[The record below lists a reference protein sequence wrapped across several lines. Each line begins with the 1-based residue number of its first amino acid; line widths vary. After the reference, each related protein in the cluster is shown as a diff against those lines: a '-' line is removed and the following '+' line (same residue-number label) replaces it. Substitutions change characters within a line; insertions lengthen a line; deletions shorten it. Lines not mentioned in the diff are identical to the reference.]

1 MSNENF
7 SILIAEDDPAI
18 LQLARVVLSKEGF
31 NVQTCTNGED
41 AIMEVKLKDFNLVIV
56 DESMPKAKG
65 NVVAHFIREQERT
78 RHIPV
83 IMITAENNP
92 THFNDLLKT
101 GLINLF
107 LPKPF
112 SPKLLLNMINF
123 LIKSAPVSP
132 N

>member
-65 NVVAHFIREQERT
+65 NVVAHFIREQGRT

-92 THFNDLLKT
+92 THFNELLKT

-123 LIKSAPVSP
+123 LIRSAPVSP

>member
-7 SILIAEDDPAI
+7 SILIAEDDPSI
-18 LQLARVVLSKEGF
+18 LQLARVVLTKEGYC
-31 NVQTCTNGED
+31 VQTCTNGEE
-41 AIMEVKLKDFNLVIV
+41 AIMEIKVKDFNLVIV

-65 NVVAHFIREQERT
+65 NVVAHFIREHERT
-78 RHIPV
+78 RHIPI

-92 THFNDLLKT
+92 THFNELLKT

-112 SPKLLLNMINF
+112 SPKLFLNMINF
-123 LIKSAPVSP
+123 LIKTAPASSI
-132 N
+132 